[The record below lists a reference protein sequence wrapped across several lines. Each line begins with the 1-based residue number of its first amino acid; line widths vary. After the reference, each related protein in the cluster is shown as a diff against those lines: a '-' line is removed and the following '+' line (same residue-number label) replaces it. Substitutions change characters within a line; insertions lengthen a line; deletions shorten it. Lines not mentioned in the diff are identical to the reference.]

1 MVPAEKAKTETKANA
16 AVKKAVAASE
26 PKATDKK
33 PKASKAKK
41 SETEK

>member
-1 MVPAEKAKTETKANA
+1 M
-16 AVKKAVAASE
+16 KKAVAASE
-26 PKATDKK
+26 PKAAEKK